1 MKKGS
6 LHLYLLNICNKKPP
20 KGGYKNW
27 WRGEDLN
34 FRPSGY
40 EPKGIWLKFTGS
52 NETVF
57 LVDIRVDIY

>member
-6 LHLYLLNICNKKPP
+6 LHLYLLYICNKKPP

-40 EPKGIWLKFTGS
+40 EPDELPTALSCKSVI
-52 NETVF
+52 
-57 LVDIRVDIY
+57 

>member
-40 EPKGIWLKFTGS
+40 EDSVLC
-52 NETVF
+52 
-57 LVDIRVDIY
+57 L